1 MKRLVRASILLM
13 IGCAGAALAV
23 PIPASRAAS
32 ANAPVAQDAAHGQ
45 QLYMQ
50 DGCYQC
56 HGTVGQ
62 GGSGT
67 GPRLAPNPMAFDR
80 FQRQVWDPVDLMP
93 RYPQEYVSAQDVADI
108 YAYLQSIEAGPRPED
123 VPLLNQ

>member
-23 PIPASRAAS
+23 PIPESRAAS

-62 GGSGT
+62 GGAGT

>member
-1 MKRLVRASILLM
+1 MKRLVRANSLLV
-13 IGCAGAALAV
+13 IGCAGAALAL
-23 PIPASRAAS
+23 PIPGSPAAS

-50 DGCYQC
+50 YGCYQC

-62 GGSGT
+62 GGAGT
-67 GPRLAPNPMAFDR
+67 GSRLAPNPIAFDR

-93 RYPQEYVSAQDVADI
+93 RYPPEYVSAQEVADI
-108 YAYLQSIEAGPRPED
+108 YAYLQSIEAGPRPD
-123 VPLLNQ
+123 DLPLLSR